1 MHCFFIFF
9 FSETASI
16 QTNSYHLHIFF
27 IYFNVNYNNLLFFL
41 GNYWND
47 DLDNRMAINFLL
59 ESNENTY
66 IRKQQVHD
74 FELNEEDSD
83 SSDSSNGSNSS
94 NSSDGIDGSDDS
106 GAEESAPS
114 SIVEGNIIDS
124 INLVQEKMENE
135 AMQLDVE
142 DVEEE
147 NTLPPKIERLTI
159 LDPAN

>member
-1 MHCFFIFF
+1 MLLITICF
-9 FSETASI
+9 
-16 QTNSYHLHIFF
+16 
-27 IYFNVNYNNLLFFL
+27 FFL

-59 ESNENTY
+59 EANENTY
-66 IRKQQVHD
+66 MRKQQVHD

-83 SSDSSNGSNSS
+83 SRASRNGSNSS
-94 NSSDGIDGSDDS
+94 NSSDGSGGS
-106 GAEESAPS
+106 GAEVSLPS

>member
-1 MHCFFIFF
+1 
-9 FSETASI
+9 
-16 QTNSYHLHIFF
+16 
-27 IYFNVNYNNLLFFL
+27 
-41 GNYWND
+41 
-47 DLDNRMAINFLL
+47 MAINFLL

-83 SSDSSNGSNSS
+83 SSDSSNGS
-94 NSSDGIDGSDDS
+94 DGSDGSGGS

-114 SIVEGNIIDS
+114 SIVDGKIIDS
-124 INLVQEKMENE
+124 INLIQEKMENE

-142 DVEEE
+142 DIEEE

-159 LDPAN
+159 LDPANWTDLNISSIQKENSTPFWKLFFCSLYD

>member
-1 MHCFFIFF
+1 
-9 FSETASI
+9 
-16 QTNSYHLHIFF
+16 
-27 IYFNVNYNNLLFFL
+27 
-41 GNYWND
+41 
-47 DLDNRMAINFLL
+47 MAINFLL

-66 IRKQQVHD
+66 ICKQQVHD

-83 SSDSSNGSNSS
+83 SSDSSNGSNGS
-94 NSSDGIDGSDDS
+94 NSSDGSGGSS

-114 SIVEGNIIDS
+114 SIVDGKIIDS
-124 INLVQEKMENE
+124 INLIQEKMENE

-142 DVEEE
+142 DIEEE

>member
-1 MHCFFIFF
+1 
-9 FSETASI
+9 
-16 QTNSYHLHIFF
+16 
-27 IYFNVNYNNLLFFL
+27 
-41 GNYWND
+41 
-47 DLDNRMAINFLL
+47 MAINFLL

-83 SSDSSNGSNSS
+83 SSDSS
-94 NSSDGIDGSDDS
+94 DGSDGSDGSGGS

-114 SIVEGNIIDS
+114 SIVEGKIIES
-124 INLVQEKMENE
+124 INLIQEKMENE

-142 DVEEE
+142 DIEEE

-159 LDPAN
+159 LDPANWTDLNMSIQKENSTPFWKLFFCSLYD

>member
-1 MHCFFIFF
+1 
-9 FSETASI
+9 
-16 QTNSYHLHIFF
+16 
-27 IYFNVNYNNLLFFL
+27 
-41 GNYWND
+41 
-47 DLDNRMAINFLL
+47 MAINFLL

-83 SSDSSNGSNSS
+83 SSDSSNGS
-94 NSSDGIDGSDDS
+94 DGSDGSGGS

-114 SIVEGNIIDS
+114 SIVDGKIIDS
-124 INLVQEKMENE
+124 INLIQEKMENE

-142 DVEEE
+142 DIEEE

-159 LDPAN
+159 LDPANWTDLNISSIQKENSTPFFKLFLSSLYD

>member
-1 MHCFFIFF
+1 M
-9 FSETASI
+9 
-16 QTNSYHLHIFF
+16 
-27 IYFNVNYNNLLFFL
+27 LFFL

-83 SSDSSNGSNSS
+83 SSDSSNGS
-94 NSSDGIDGSDDS
+94 DGSDGSGGS

-114 SIVEGNIIDS
+114 SIVEGKIIES
-124 INLVQEKMENE
+124 INLIQEKMENE

-142 DVEEE
+142 DIEEE

>member
-1 MHCFFIFF
+1 
-9 FSETASI
+9 
-16 QTNSYHLHIFF
+16 
-27 IYFNVNYNNLLFFL
+27 
-41 GNYWND
+41 
-47 DLDNRMAINFLL
+47 MAINFLL

-83 SSDSSNGSNSS
+83 SSDSSNGS
-94 NSSDGIDGSDDS
+94 DGSDGSGGS

-114 SIVEGNIIDS
+114 SIVDGKIIDS
-124 INLVQEKMENE
+124 INLIQEKMENE

-142 DVEEE
+142 DIEEE

>member
-1 MHCFFIFF
+1 M
-9 FSETASI
+9 
-16 QTNSYHLHIFF
+16 
-27 IYFNVNYNNLLFFL
+27 LFFL

-94 NSSDGIDGSDDS
+94 NSSDGSGGS
-106 GAEESAPS
+106 AEESAPS

>member
-1 MHCFFIFF
+1 MLLIKIFF
-9 FSETASI
+9 
-16 QTNSYHLHIFF
+16 
-27 IYFNVNYNNLLFFL
+27 FFL

-83 SSDSSNGSNSS
+83 SSDSSNGSNGS
-94 NSSDGIDGSDDS
+94 NSSDGSGGSS

-114 SIVEGNIIDS
+114 SIVEGKIIDS

-135 AMQLDVE
+135 AMLDVE
-142 DVEEE
+142 DIEEE

>member
-1 MHCFFIFF
+1 
-9 FSETASI
+9 
-16 QTNSYHLHIFF
+16 
-27 IYFNVNYNNLLFFL
+27 
-41 GNYWND
+41 
-47 DLDNRMAINFLL
+47 MAINFLL

-83 SSDSSNGSNSS
+83 SSDSSNGSDGS
-94 NSSDGIDGSDDS
+94 NGCNGSDGSDGS
-106 GAEESAPS
+106 GGSGEEESAPS